1 MQTTKRRFCLPVSH
15 AVNLYMYVCTY
26 MYMHVYL
33 YVCVRVCVPPANQL
47 NNRNQFAPLHSPQLP
62 FPKRISHPIFHF
74 GRIVM
79 VQVQLSFQAQS
90 LHTYAEG
97 EGMVRGSVG
106 KCVIYQ
112 ENPKKKT

>member
-1 MQTTKRRFCLPVSH
+1 MCIYMCVCRLPINSTI
-15 AVNLYMYVCTY
+15 AINLPRCI
-26 MYMHVYL
+26 
-33 YVCVRVCVPPANQL
+33 VPNCP
-47 NNRNQFAPLHSPQLP
+47 S
-62 FPKRISHPIFHF
+62 PKRISHPIFHF

-112 ENPKKKT
+112 ENPKKKRKITPMAPQCTF